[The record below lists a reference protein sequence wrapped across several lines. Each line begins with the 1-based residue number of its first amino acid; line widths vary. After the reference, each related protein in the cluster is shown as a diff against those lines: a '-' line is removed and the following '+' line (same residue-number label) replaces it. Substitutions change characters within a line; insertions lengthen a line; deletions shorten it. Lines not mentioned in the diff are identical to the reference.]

1 MMPKLYAELS
11 TWWHLLSP
19 PDDYLD
25 EAEFFRRVMVEA
37 GLPVVEFRREQRR
50 LEDAFVDVLDRRSAE
65 HG

>member
-11 TWWHLLSP
+11 TWWPLLSP

-37 GLPVVEFRREQRR
+37 GLPEAPTL
-50 LEDAFVDVLDRRSAE
+50 LELGCGGGNNAAYLKACFA
-65 HG
+65 G